1 MKRNREGEPPPP
13 SRTEESARLFLDA
26 VQGAARLPAP
36 NRAHISLP
44 RLKPIPRQRLLD
56 EKQVLQDSLFD
67 PIDILEAGET
77 GEELYFA
84 RPGIPKTA
92 LRKLKRGGW
101 VIQAELDLH
110 GLRSTEARLGL
121 AEFLQH
127 CARQDCRC
135 VRIIHGKGLRSHNR
149 EPVLKHKLRHWL
161 TQREDVLAYCQARPM
176 DGGSGAVIVLLK
188 SANRNPH
195 G

>member
-1 MKRNREGEPPPP
+1 MKRNGGDKP
-13 SRTEESARLFLDA
+13 SSSPKEE
-26 VQGAARLPAP
+26 AARIFLEAVADAAPLPRP
-36 NRAHISLP
+36 NVASISLP
-44 RLKPIPRQRLLD
+44 RRKPIARQRLLD
-56 EKQVLQDSLFD
+56 ERQVLHDSLSD

-77 GEELYFA
+77 GEELFFA
-84 RPGIPKTA
+84 RPGITKAA

-110 GLRSTEARLGL
+110 GLRSVEARQSL

-127 CARQDCRC
+127 CARQECRC

-161 TQREDVLAYCQARPM
+161 TLREDVLAFCQARPM
-176 DGGSGAVIVLLK
+176 DGGSGAVIVLLR
-188 SANRNPH
+188 SATRTPH
-195 G
+195 D

>member
-1 MKRNREGEPPPP
+1 MKRNREGETPPP

-26 VQGAARLPAP
+26 VQGAAPLPTP
-36 NRAHISLP
+36 NRASISPP

-56 EKQVLQDSLFD
+56 EKQVLRDSLSD

-77 GEELYFA
+77 GEELFFA
-84 RPGIPKTA
+84 RPGIPRA
-92 LRKLKRGGW
+92 VLRKLKRGGW

-110 GLRSTEARLGL
+110 GHRSAEARLGL
-121 AEFLQH
+121 VEFLQH
-127 CARQDCRC
+127 CARQDYRC
-135 VRIIHGKGLRSHNR
+135 VRIIHGKGLRSRNR
-149 EPVLKHKLRHWL
+149 EPVLKYKLRHWL
-161 TQREDVLAYCQARPM
+161 AQREDVLAYCQARPM
-176 DGGSGAVIVLLK
+176 DGGSGAVIILLK